1 MPPSAPTATK
11 LRKLLRAA
19 PPAKLVGRGRFRGF
33 CRLYPGK
40 RQGRKMR
47 GLTRMLEERVYS
59 DSPLPS
65 ITRRAV
71 QKRMD
76 HARSWK
82 GKSAG
87 RKRGIAVDAQISS
100 IANGHKPRAAKLY
113 RLTRLALAAMRAHG
127 VDLVCGQLPVV
138 CDRSNV
144 ASAIDVVGV
153 RDGTELVL
161 VEIKTGYDA
170 GRLAPAMA
178 KGRPQKMRTPLA
190 RALDC
195 ATFRHTAQLAATA
208 AMFTSDAPTMKK
220 LEVAGITS
228 VTGTLLYVTDEDVE
242 VINLVEWWSQ
252 RGPKILSALA

>member
-1 MPPSAPTATK
+1 MPSAAPTPAK

-33 CRLYPGK
+33 CRLHHGK
-40 RQGRKMR
+40 RHGRKMR

-59 DSPLPS
+59 EAPLPS

-71 QKRMD
+71 QKRRD

-82 GKSAG
+82 GKNAG

-100 IANGHKPRAAKLY
+100 IANGH
-113 RLTRLALAAMRAHG
+113 TRLALAAMRAHG

-178 KGRPQKMRTPLA
+178 MGRPQKMRTPLA

-208 AMFTSDAPTMKK
+208 AMFTSDAQTMKK